1 MPVIRPIGIRFFVI
15 LSMALVPA
23 LALMLF
29 NIWNEFSGEKQ
40 KIRDEAFLFA
50 EKVVTQQQNKISY
63 TKNILLNLANDPIAK
78 TPAAPECPDF
88 LQRILRI
95 NPLFVNLGI
104 PLANGELLCNA
115 LPLQKAVNV
124 ADRHYFRN
132 TIDHGSFAMSQ
143 FQEDR
148 ATGIASMNFSVPVYD
163 NGTIIAAA
171 VAVISLEWWGKQL
184 TDNYFPEDGVAF
196 IIDSDGQV
204 IASHYGAVSIEAKDD
219 LSSIFTDKLPTQ
231 AGVYEITSTENIHR
245 LVAYTPMFTDD
256 ADYNAYVVVALP
268 LESAFANAYAGLRL
282 NLLTLLFS
290 FTTLGL
296 LLYWGL
302 RIEIIIP
309 IYKLLDTTTN
319 FVTDYYKSSPQ
330 QAILVT
336 DKVSR
341 TGNELSLL
349 SEHLDQVLIE
359 QVNNQQELERL
370 VYFDH
375 LTQLPNRYSL
385 LKKINYELAHN
396 QDPFALVLIDLDNFK
411 RINDRFGHDTGDMLL
426 IDIANKLTTQCTADE
441 IIGRWCGDEFICILH
456 YHTQQQLE
464 IRVKRILQ
472 LIAEPIQLGGVGHA
486 CPVRCGI
493 ALSQDSNDK
502 DAGQL
507 IRYADLAVAK
517 AGEHVVNQINF
528 FVPEMEKAG
537 RERFELEVELRDAV
551 NRSELCLHYQPIINL
566 KTGQYELVE
575 ALVRWQHP
583 TRGMVPPFEFI
594 ELAEKTGLIIGIGR
608 WVVCEAIRQ
617 LALWHKGAALSIN
630 QVAVNLSPVQF
641 QDPELIEIITSA
653 LVDHELEAQFLTL
666 EITESVLL
674 DGDDEALAKIA
685 QFRAMG
691 IKIALD
697 DFGTGYSSLSYL
709 SRIQL
714 DKIKIDRSF
723 VNEIGNARDEIL
735 IETIIAMSHSMNLSV
750 VAEGIEELSQFEFLA
765 INKCEYGQGYYF
777 SKPLPA
783 ADIVT
788 FIQNHQN
795 EQLNIT
801 SN

>member
-1 MPVIRPIGIRFFVI
+1 M
-15 LSMALVPA
+15 PA
-23 LALMLF
+23 LTLMLF
-29 NIWNEFSGEKQ
+29 NIWSEFSDEKQ
-40 KIRDEAFLFA
+40 KIRDDALLFA
-50 EKVVTQQQNKISY
+50 ETVVTQQQNKIFY
-63 TKNILLNLANDPIAK
+63 TKNILLNLANEPIAK
-78 TPAAPECPDF
+78 TPAAPECSEY
-88 LQRILRI
+88 LQRMLRL

-124 ADRHYFRN
+124 TDRRYFRN
-132 TIDHGSFAMSQ
+132 TIDHGAFAMSQ
-143 FQEDR
+143 FQQDK
-148 ATGIASMNFSVPVYD
+148 ATGIAFMNFSVPVYD

-171 VAVISLEWWGKQL
+171 VVVLSLEWWGRQL

-196 IIDSDGQV
+196 IVDSGGQV
-204 IASHYGAVSIEAKDD
+204 IASHYGAVSIKTKDD
-219 LSSIFTDKLPTQ
+219 LSSIFTDKLSAQT
-231 AGVYEITSTENIHR
+231 GVYESTSTDNIRR
-245 LVAYTPMFTDD
+245 LIAYTPMFADD
-256 ADYNAYVVVALP
+256 ANHNVYVVVALP

-302 RIEIIIP
+302 RIEFILP

-330 QAILVT
+330 QAILT
-336 DKVSR
+336 AGSVSR

-370 VYFDH
+370 VYVDH
-375 LTQLPNRYSL
+375 LTQLPNRVSL
-385 LKKINYELAHN
+385 LKKINAELAHC
-396 QDPFALVLIDLDNFK
+396 QTPFALVLIDLDNFK

-426 IDIANKLTTQCTADE
+426 IDIANKLTTQCAADE

-456 YHTQQQLE
+456 YPTQQQLE
-464 IRVKRILQ
+464 TRVKRILQ
-472 LIAEPIQLGGVGHA
+472 LIAEPIQLGEVRHT

-493 ALSQDSNDK
+493 ALSQDSDDK

-517 AGEHVVNQINF
+517 AYEHSANRINF

-551 NRSELCLHYQPIINL
+551 SRGELCLHYQPIINL

-583 TRGMVPPFEFI
+583 TRGMVPPVEFI

-630 QVAVNLSPVQF
+630 EVAVNLSPVQF
-641 QDPELIEIITSA
+641 QDPELIEIITLA
-653 LVDHELEAQFLTL
+653 LAEHEVEAQFLTL

-723 VNEIGNARDEIL
+723 VNKIGNTRDEIL
-735 IETIIAMSHSMNLSV
+735 IETIIAMSHSMNLAV
-750 VAEGIEELSQFEFLA
+750 VAEGIEELSQLEFLA
-765 INKCEYGQGYYF
+765 SNKCEYGQGYYF

-788 FIQNHQN
+788 FIQNIKI
-795 EQLNIT
+795 EQINIT
-801 SN
+801 SS